1 VAALPRMIE
10 GQMVSDIVPTF
21 GSVNMIGGELD
32 R

>member
-1 VAALPRMIE
+1 MTVGHYVA
-10 GQMVSDIVPTF
+10 DIVPIF

>member
-1 VAALPRMIE
+1 MAALPILLEGDMIAD
-10 GQMVSDIVPTF
+10 VVPTF

>member
-1 VAALPRMIE
+1 MIV
-10 GQMVSDIVPTF
+10 GGMIADLIPSF

>member
-1 VAALPRMIE
+1 MSALPKLLTGDMIAD
-10 GQMVSDIVPTF
+10 MVPTF